1 MIDATFSI
9 LAWISVVLIQALIHY
24 FVLGSRRL
32 HKKEI
37 SDGEES
43 LSLATAE
50 GTEFTSD
57 DSISYEGAFFSRNDS
72 RELSEYSFDETVLI
86 DGPDPQELLKLLS
99 HTGAELLKVRRARVG
114 SLDFSSIET
123 PD

>member
-1 MIDATFSI
+1 M
-9 LAWISVVLIQALIHY
+9 LIQALIHY

-37 SDGEES
+37 SNGEELFWEES
-43 LSLATAE
+43 LSLATAD

-72 RELSEYSFDETVLI
+72 RELSECSFDETVLI

-114 SLDFSSIET
+114 SLDFFSIET
-123 PD
+123 TD